1 MKCRIAAL
9 LVAMSLQACAT
20 GPTYL
25 GYSVSDMPFKAD
37 GGKTVHLPMTRAG
50 SVPAE
55 NEEYKIEGAGFMVA
69 LKKGD
74 AKESQLT
81 WTFSFLSKKRAD
93 LDYVVVEQV
102 TPSGALQG
110 IVKDSL
116 PVLKN
121 GSWTGRAVPM
131 AMTKD
136 LVPWLYLDGDSTFL
150 FKFTI
155 KAKDQNPIVM
165 YQPSLAYKA
174 SKALSLRVLE
184 DRKGS

>member
-1 MKCRIAAL
+1 MKCRISVL
-9 LVAMSLQACAT
+9 LVSILLQACAS

-25 GYSVSDMPFKAD
+25 GYPVSSLPFKAD
-37 GGKTVHLPMTRAG
+37 EGKTVHLPMTRAG
-50 SVPAE
+50 AVPAE
-55 NEEYKIEGAGFMVA
+55 NEEYKIEGAGFYAA

-81 WTFSFLSKKRAD
+81 WAFSILSKKQAD

-102 TPSGALQG
+102 TSSGELQEV
-110 IVKDSL
+110 VKDSS

-121 GSWTGRAVPM
+121 GSWIGRATPI

-136 LVPWLYLDGDSTFL
+136 LVPWFYLDEDSIFL

-155 KAKDQNPIVM
+155 KTKDQNPIVM

-184 DRKGS
+184 DRKGF